1 LASKDIGDIGPTSLS
16 HIVGQRAVVEQL
28 RIAIDAAFE
37 DGIRLPH
44 CLLVGPPGLGKTQ
57 TVSATSHELAVKCH
71 TVLGQS
77 IKSKGDIHA
86 LLMPVKDKEILF
98 IDEVH
103 GVPKPLQTLLYQ
115 AIDRRKI
122 SVICGSAMH
131 TIPLENFTLMLATTD
146 EHRLLQPLR
155 DRMRLVLHFQFYS
168 VEELATIVR
177 RYVRTLGWS
186 TEDGIAEHIA
196 KRSRGIPRLAL
207 RLLESCHRRC
217 RSLGEQLITVSH
229 LERQCALEG
238 LDDLGLDITERRYL
252 HILSEGASKLN
263 VIASRLGEVRSNV
276 DAVIEPPLLRLGLI
290 TKDDNGQRQLT
301 ALGREHLLK
310 TCSDGV
316 HLV

>member
-1 LASKDIGDIGPTSLS
+1 MASKDIGDIGPTSLS
-16 HIVGQRAVVEQL
+16 HIVGQQAVVEQL

-37 DGIRLPH
+37 DRIRLPH

-86 LLMPVKDKEILF
+86 LLMPVTDKEILF

-122 SVICGSAMH
+122 SVICGSVMH

-155 DRMRLVLHFQFYS
+155 DRMRLALHFQFYS

-177 RYVRTLGWS
+177 RVCQDVGLVHGGGYRRTHSQAVAGHSAAGATSARKLPS
-186 TEDGIAEHIA
+186 
-196 KRSRGIPRLAL
+196 AL
-207 RLLESCHRRC
+207 
-217 RSLGEQLITVSH
+217 
-229 LERQCALEG
+229 
-238 LDDLGLDITERRYL
+238 
-252 HILSEGASKLN
+252 
-263 VIASRLGEVRSNV
+263 
-276 DAVIEPPLLRLGLI
+276 PLLGRATYHGVTFGAAMCLGG
-290 TKDDNGQRQLT
+290 T
-301 ALGREHLLK
+301 GRPWP
-310 TCSDGV
+310 
-316 HLV
+316 